1 MTVGRVPPRPYAE
14 VARVIERELGR
25 PLADLFLH
33 FDPRPLASASLAQV
47 HRARLHDGREVAVK
61 VQYPEIPELVAID
74 IANLTFFINLL
85 ARFERNFDL
94 RLIIREVSKYVRLE
108 LDFEHEADNAARI
121 RANLLHRQD
130 VFVPQVLPELSTK
143 KVLVMEYAEGTKV
156 TDVAG
161 LEAAGIDKQEV
172 ARLLSEVFC
181 HQILVDGFFHAD
193 PHPGNILVQPGPRL
207 VLLDFGLAKDFPPGF
222 AMGVVQLPA
231 AIARQDHAGVVEAF
245 KTLGFRTRNGSGDS
259 LIALGDAFLGQAV
272 RKGKA
277 YADQELIDQFNND
290 LPQVLRAN
298 PIVEA
303 PSDLLL
309 VVRVMG
315 LLSGIGK
322 QLDSQVDPMG
332 VILPFLT
339 QTNA

>member
-1 MTVGRVPPRPYAE
+1 
-14 VARVIERELGR
+14 
-25 PLADLFLH
+25 
-33 FDPRPLASASLAQV
+33 
-47 HRARLHDGREVAVK
+47 
-61 VQYPEIPELVAID
+61 
-74 IANLTFFINLL
+74 
-85 ARFERNFDL
+85 
-94 RLIIREVSKYVRLE
+94 
-108 LDFEHEADNAARI
+108 
-121 RANLLHRQD
+121 
-130 VFVPQVLPELSTK
+130 
-143 KVLVMEYAEGTKV
+143 MEYAPGTKV

-172 ARLLSEVFC
+172 ARILSEIFC

-193 PHPGNILVQPGPRL
+193 PHPGNILVQPGPRI

-222 AMGVVQLPA
+222 ALGVAQLTG
-231 AIARQDHAGVVEAF
+231 AIVRQDHAGVVEAF

-277 YADQELIDQFNND
+277 YADQELIDQFNNQ
-290 LPQVLRAN
+290 LPQVPRAN

-322 QLDSQVDPMG
+322 QLDSQVDPLG

-339 QTNA
+339 QTQEAGAATPAP